1 MASIS
6 KGKKAGMKKS
16 IGGLFDQRTP
26 ISLIKFPLTLLL
38 SSSSGF
44 DLPKTIQDHANQF
57 AALSAAG
64 LPDASIF
71 KEMGWNKIDSK
82 NTFEQFKN
90 RLRSVLTQ
98 AAHTNLS
105 PKGIPPKTLSSPAF
119 STSHSPKSPQE

>member
-38 SSSSGF
+38 SSS
-44 DLPKTIQDHANQF
+44 QDHANQF

-71 KEMGWNKIDSK
+71 KEMGWNKIDSP
-82 NTFEQFKN
+82 NTFEQFKKSFKIGFN
-90 RLRSVLTQ
+90 
-98 AAHTNLS
+98 A
-105 PKGIPPKTLSSPAF
+105 G
-119 STSHSPKSPQE
+119 STYQLKPEGHSPQNP

>member
-1 MASIS
+1 MFWGWKRLAHNWSNRFGNEYAMASIS

-16 IGGLFDQRTP
+16 IVGLFDQRTP

-57 AALSAAG
+57 AALSAAD

-71 KEMGWNKIDSK
+71 KELGWNKIDSP
-82 NTFEQFKN
+82 NTFEQFKKSFKIGFN
-90 RLRSVLTQ
+90 GGQ
-98 AAHTNLS
+98 H
-105 PKGIPPKTLSSPAF
+105 IPT
-119 STSHSPKSPQE
+119 

>member
-16 IGGLFDQRTP
+16 IIGLFDQRTP

-57 AALSAAG
+57 AALSAAD

-71 KEMGWNKIDSK
+71 KEMGWNKIDSP

-90 RLRSVLTQ
+90 RSRSVLTE
-98 AAHTNLS
+98 
-105 PKGIPPKTLSSPAF
+105 G
-119 STSHSPKSPQE
+119 STYQLKPEGHSPQDP